1 LAETVNDYLLRAG
14 RLPDGGLRFVDRAEQ
29 ATWVGW
35 AEVRERALATA
46 GGLLA
51 LGVGK
56 GDRIALVFPTGI
68 EFFAGFFGALL
79 AGAVPVPLYPPVRL
93 GRLQEYVARTT
104 RMLVA
109 SGARVVL
116 ADARVKRFLG
126 EAVAAARPGLGCKAL
141 ADLPGTAPGA
151 ALAAVLA
158 AAPHPDELALIQ
170 FSSGTTVAP
179 KAVALS
185 HRAVVAQTEIL
196 SACWPDREGLRH
208 SCASWLPLYHDMGL
222 IGCVF
227 PALSRD
233 ATLTLLPP
241 ELFVARPA
249 LWLRAIGRYGATIS
263 PAPNFGYSLCLTR
276 VADADMEGVDLSCW
290 RAALNGAEP
299 VAPAVL
305 RAFAARFARWG
316 LSPAALTPVYG
327 LSEAALAVTFSALD
341 QPCRSHSY
349 DREALANERVARRMS
364 PDAAGVSGAAGGAEL
379 GREIVSVGRAL
390 PRFRLSV
397 RDPHGRE
404 LPPGRVGRLWVSGPS
419 LMQGYLGDPEGT
431 ARAVRDGW
439 LDTGDLGFIDD
450 GELYL
455 TGRAKDLIILRGRNH
470 SPAEIE
476 QAVDAVAGVRAGC
489 AVAVSWLP
497 DGAPGEVLALFVER
511 SRRATAAEL
520 AQLPDGCREAVLS
533 ATGLVVDRLEV
544 LAPGTL
550 PRTSSGKLRRSEAL
564 RLYLEGGLTPPAPV
578 TPLRLARAAA
588 RSGLAYAR
596 WRLARRREGI
606 P

>member
-1 LAETVNDYLLRAG
+1 LAETVNDYLSRAG

-35 AEVRERALATA
+35 SEVRERALAAA
-46 GGLLA
+46 GGLRV

-56 GDRIALVFPTGI
+56 GDRVALVFPTGI
-68 EFFAGFFGALL
+68 DFFAGFFGALL

-93 GRLQEYVARTT
+93 GRLQEYVSRTT

-109 SGARVVL
+109 CGARVVL

-126 EAVAAARPGLGCKAL
+126 EAVAAARPQLGCKAL
-141 ADLPGTAPGA
+141 ADLPADA
-151 ALAAVLA
+151 AADALA
-158 AAPHPDELALIQ
+158 AAPLAAPRPDDLALIQ
-170 FSSGTTVAP
+170 FSSGTTMAP
-179 KAVALS
+179 KAVGLS

-196 SACWPDREGLRH
+196 SGCWLDRDGLRH

-227 PALSRD
+227 PALARD

-249 LWLRAIGRYGATIS
+249 LWLRAIGRFGATIS

-305 RAFAARFARWG
+305 RAFTARFARWG

-341 QPCRSHSY
+341 EPCRSHWY
-349 DREALANERVARRMS
+349 DREALANERAARRINPAS
-364 PDAAGVSGAAGGAEL
+364 A
-379 GREIVSVGRAL
+379 GREIVSVGRPL
-390 PRFRLSV
+390 PGFSLSV

-404 LPPGRVGRLWVSGPS
+404 LPPGRVGRLWVTGPS
-419 LMQGYLGDPEGT
+419 LMQGYLGDAEGT

-476 QAVDAVAGVRAGC
+476 QAVDAVPGVRAGC

-497 DGAPGEVLALFVER
+497 EGASGEVLALFVER

-520 AQLPDGCREAVLS
+520 AALPDGCREAVLA
-533 ATGLVVDRLEV
+533 ATGLAIDRLEA

-578 TPLRLARAAA
+578 TPLRLARAVA

-596 WRLARRREGI
+596 WRLARRGEGI
-606 P
+606 S